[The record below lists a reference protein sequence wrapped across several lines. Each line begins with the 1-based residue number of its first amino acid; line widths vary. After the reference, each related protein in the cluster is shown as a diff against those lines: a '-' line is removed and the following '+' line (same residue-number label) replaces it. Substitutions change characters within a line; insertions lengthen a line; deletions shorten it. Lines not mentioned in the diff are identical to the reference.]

1 MLNEIRMLA
10 LATSAIS
17 LVGCGAYFLETEPL
31 KSAHL
36 EGALPYGVYLTED
49 SFLRLV
55 DGPDTFE
62 TFCSDEDGDTLQ
74 GDLYTI
80 PTETGVILLGAN
92 ITEVNND
99 VRDNLIGEY
108 IYFIVRDGDTLAMFD
123 PVNEALKDDGQIPFV
138 WVCSP
143 DDPTPENAAYH
154 VQQDGYCLKD
164 DAKLDDIRA
173 WFDNAELGEQTST
186 LRFKPDAGDEYEC
199 ASEPLNNIIGSGPG
213 VE

>member
-1 MLNEIRMLA
+1 MLNVMRFLA
-10 LATSAIS
+10 LTAGVMGLAA
-17 LVGCGAYFLETEPL
+17 CGAYFLETEPL
-31 KSAHL
+31 KSAHQ

-55 DGPDTFE
+55 DGPSTHD

-80 PTETGVILLGAN
+80 PTDRGVILVGAN

-99 VRDNLIGEY
+99 VRDDLIGEY

-123 PVNEALKDDGQIPFV
+123 PINKALKDDGDIPFV

-143 DDPTPENAAYH
+143 DEPAPDDATYH

-164 DAKLDDIRA
+164 DAKLEDIRI
-173 WFDNAELGEQTST
+173 WFDTAELGEQTSE
-186 LRFKPDAGDEYEC
+186 LRFQPEDGDAFEC
-199 ASEPLNNIIGSGPG
+199 TSEPLGR
-213 VE
+213 